1 MKKAL
6 APNFW
11 RAPTDNDFGNGMP
24 VRCSIWKEAGE
35 RRKITDSQIE
45 QLSKKAVRLTFQFD
59 MEDKKGTAVAH
70 YTSAYTITGS
80 GDIIVEIDFE
90 KLDSS
95 LPELPRLGMNMQL
108 PREFEYLKW
117 FGKGPFENYW
127 DRKTAASIGLYEKM
141 VKDLSFAY
149 IRPQENGNR
158 TETRWLSLT
167 NREGV
172 GLLVVGMPVLSFSAH
187 HNLTVDFESEKK
199 TSTFNENAREVN
211 RHTCD
216 VKPRDLT
223 SLNLDFKQ
231 MGVGGD
237 NSWGA
242 RPHPEYM
249 LLEKYY
255 SYRFR
260 IKPID
265 EKKQSIPELSK
276 KIFEF

>member
-1 MKKAL
+1 
-6 APNFW
+6 
-11 RAPTDNDFGNGMP
+11 
-24 VRCSIWKEAGE
+24 
-35 RRKITDSQIE
+35 
-45 QLSKKAVRLTFQFD
+45 
-59 MEDKKGTAVAH
+59 
-70 YTSAYTITGS
+70 
-80 GDIIVEIDFE
+80 
-90 KLDSS
+90 
-95 LPELPRLGMNMQL
+95 
-108 PREFEYLKW
+108 
-117 FGKGPFENYW
+117 
-127 DRKTAASIGLYEKM
+127 
-141 VKDLSFAY
+141 
-149 IRPQENGNR
+149 
-158 TETRWLSLT
+158 
-167 NREGV
+167 
-172 GLLVVGMPVLSFSAH
+172 VLSFSAH

-276 KIFEF
+276 KVFEF